1 MLGWAFRYLAVA
13 AVAAV
18 LFAIL
23 QGREWASVGVA
34 ARHAVGDGQGKR
46 ASRTAPERDEVDGDG
61 GDLEQVI
68 RAGTYGHF
76 LVEAVVNGVPI
87 DFMIDTGASH
97 VVLTLDDAAKIGFTG
112 NNLQFTQEFESANGT
127 VRAAPVELRELR
139 IGQLQLF
146 DLEASVNG
154 GPLPI
159 SLLGMSFLRRLRGYE
174 VARDR
179 LVLRW

>member
-1 MLGWAFRYLAVA
+1 MAM
-13 AVAAV
+13 
-18 LFAIL
+18 
-23 QGREWASVGVA
+23 
-34 ARHAVGDGQGKR
+34 HC
-46 ASRTAPERDEVDGDG
+46 
-61 GDLEQVI
+61 
-68 RAGTYGHF
+68 
-76 LVEAVVNGVPI
+76 
-87 DFMIDTGASH
+87 
-97 VVLTLDDAAKIGFTG
+97 
-112 NNLQFTQEFESANGT
+112 
-127 VRAAPVELRELR
+127 ELR